1 MRRHLLAGI
10 LLAGTAGA
18 QTSRSDP
25 TDLQAWYGGSLRLD
39 LPNRWRASA
48 EYRLRMVD
56 NASEVR
62 GSYITLGGSRRV
74 AGPLRVLGSYR
85 LALVDNGTF
94 HRYAAGVEAE
104 REAGVFTLG
113 VRGLLQHQRQN
124 FTDNDETSSDEDTF
138 VRARL
143 EVSRPLGRRV
153 DVYASSEPYLAVGA
167 DQVIDNWRNTMGAKF
182 ELAKGRKLNLF
193 YIYRPDYGKATY
205 NRTFHVIGV
214 DLDWTVKV
222 GGKG

>member
-1 MRRHLLAGI
+1 MRRLLVG
-10 LLAGTAGA
+10 LFLASAAGA

-56 NASEVR
+56 NASAVR

-74 AGPLRVLGSYR
+74 TGPLRVLGSYR

-104 REAGVFTLG
+104 RETGAFTLG
-113 VRGLLQHQRQN
+113 IRGLLQHQRQN

-143 EVSRPLGRRV
+143 EVARALGKRV

-193 YIYRPDYGKATY
+193 YIYRPDYGKATF

-222 GGKG
+222 GSSG